1 MSKPNMKKFISCD
14 WGTSSFRLRLI
25 AEDKQTVL
33 AEVNNQQGISTIYSL
48 WQNSGSS
55 ERFSFYLS
63 ILSGYIATLQKQYGK
78 SLEGFTIVISG
89 MASSGI
95 GMLELPYKKMPF
107 NTDGSDLLI
116 HPILPSSSF
125 NYSILF
131 ISGVCVAND
140 VMRGEETIL
149 AGCNTNQD
157 EEIVFI
163 FPGTHSKHLYVK
175 NGIVHNLKTYM
186 TGEVFDLL
194 ANKSILSSAVKKE
207 PFIAASEMEIAFKK
221 GVEEASN
228 TNLLNNIFHVRT
240 NQIFNQLDKVANY
253 YFLSGLLIGAELK
266 NIAKKK
272 EVTLQL
278 VTSEIFLPLYAGAL
292 KIRGFTNVHYQDAD
306 AALIKGQSLIFKQY
320 NSA

>member
-1 MSKPNMKKFISCD
+1 MRKFISCD

-25 AEDKQTVL
+25 EVNKQTIL
-33 AEVNNQQGISTIYSL
+33 AEVISQQGISAIYTL
-48 WQNSGSS
+48 WQANGSS
-55 ERFSFYLS
+55 ERFSFYLA
-63 ILSGYIATLQKQYGK
+63 ILSNYITTLEKQYGE
-78 SLEGFTIVISG
+78 SLEGSTVVMSG

-107 NTDGSDLLI
+107 RMDGSDLLI
-116 HPILPSSSF
+116 HPILPSSNF

-149 AGCNTNQD
+149 AGCNANQE

-163 FPGTHSKHLYVK
+163 FPGTHSKHLNVK
-175 NGIVHNLKTYM
+175 NGIVHDFKTYM

-194 ANKSILSSAVKKE
+194 ANKSILSSSVKKE
-207 PFIAASEMEIAFKK
+207 QFIAAGKMEIAFKK
-221 GVEEASN
+221 GVEEACN

-240 NQIFNQLDKVANY
+240 NQIFNQLDKAVNY

-272 EVTLQL
+272 DAAIQL
-278 VTSEIFLPLYAGAL
+278 VSSEIFLPLYAGAL
-292 KIRGFTNVHYQDAD
+292 KIMGVSNVQYQDAD
-306 AALIKGQSLIFKQY
+306 AALIKGQSLIFRQY
-320 NSA
+320 NSADKK